1 MITGDMKNKIDR
13 IWTILWTEGST
24 NPLTNIEQLTYLI
37 FMKGLDESE
46 LEKEQDNELL
56 GIDDYVGVFPE
67 DKQHIRWHRLKNL
80 GDAQQMY
87 SIIQN
92 EAFPF
97 IKSLGGKEDSAFSI
111 YMKDAMFQINKPAT
125 LQRIISVIDE
135 LPTEDNDTKGIFMNI
150 YWLNLLSQEQMVSLE
165 HHVKL

>member
-1 MITGDMKNKIDR
+1 
-13 IWTILWTEGST
+13 
-24 NPLTNIEQLTYLI
+24 
-37 FMKGLDESE
+37 
-46 LEKEQDNELL
+46 
-56 GIDDYVGVFPE
+56 
-67 DKQHIRWHRLKNL
+67 
-80 GDAQQMY
+80 MY

-125 LQRIISVIDE
+125 LQRIISMIDE

-150 YWLNLLSQEQMVSLE
+150 YFLNLLSQGQMVSLE